1 MSGITFMVDEH
12 GAKTAAVVDL
22 RKHGRVWEDFYDALR
37 AQARTQEPRETLAA
51 VKNRLKLPRQRN
63 G

>member
-1 MSGITFMVDEH
+1 MVDEH